1 MKEFVV
7 LSGQRS
13 GSTLVIRSLDTSP
26 DIYCAGEILHPLK
39 KSRIHHIEWKH
50 RYVKV
55 GSYKA
60 TILLNGLF
68 WRGRIKKHIDRFY
81 GSRDAGEIARGFK
94 LMKSQLDYNAF
105 LLPYLRSRGVSFIVL
120 IRDNDFDTALS
131 WSKSQM
137 TGLYH
142 SSDSNESQ
150 TIEIP
155 FDFFQLQLDRAVKNR
170 TFLENFAAE
179 QNSLIINYTDLIERW
194 EESIASIGMHIGA
207 KKLKVEKTLEKLVA
221 SERVRVTNLDELRER
236 FDK

>member
-1 MKEFVV
+1 MKEFVI

-39 KSRIHHIEWKH
+39 KSKIHHIEWKH
-50 RYVKV
+50 RYVKL

-68 WRGRIKKHIDRFY
+68 WRGRIKKHINRFY
-81 GSRDAGEIARGFK
+81 RSRDAQEIARGFK
-94 LMKSQLDYNAF
+94 LMKSQLDYNEF
-105 LLPYLRSRGVSFIVL
+105 LLPYLRSRGVSFIIL

-142 SSDSNESQ
+142 SSDANQSQ

-155 FDFFQLQLDRAVKNR
+155 FDFFQLQLDR

-179 QNSLIINYTDLIERW
+179 QNSLIIDYTDLIERW
-194 EESIASIGMHIGA
+194 EESIASIGAYIGA
-207 KKLKVEKTLEKLVA
+207 KKLKVKKTLEKLVA

-236 FDK
+236 FDR